1 MDTAIHRLLKVD
13 RKDVTVD
20 VNIRKKMEAAGVKF
34 AKPRKDIILVQL
46 AVD

>member
-1 MDTAIHRLLKVD
+1 
-13 RKDVTVD
+13 
-20 VNIRKKMEAAGVKF
+20 MEAAGVKF